1 MKRPNIIALLAP
13 ASLVLLGLFAGG
25 AALAI
30 IQSAGFFWPIGE
42 HTFTLSHYRA
52 MLWNREFQASL
63 LLTLAVAAVSSALS
77 AAAGVALA
85 LSLRRIAEKWRL
97 LNALIQIPIAI
108 PHIVMAVLLLNVIS
122 QSGLIARITRA
133 AGLIDSPNQF
143 PVLVNDSYCISIIA
157 AYVLK
162 ESPFIAVVALAM
174 LARLGGEYEA
184 VASTLGASPW
194 QRFRYVTLPLLAP
207 AVISASVIVFAFI
220 FGAFEVPFL
229 LGRPYPAMLGV
240 VAQRRFTS
248 IDLAER
254 PDAIALSVLMSVI
267 TAALVWAYLKFA
279 RIHIGERPTI
289 F

>member
-1 MKRPNIIALLAP
+1 MKRPHTRSVIALLTP

-25 AALAI
+25 VVLAV

-42 HTFTLSHYRA
+42 HAFTLSHYTTI
-52 MLWNREFQASL
+52 LLDREFQASL
-63 LLTLAVAAVSSALS
+63 LLTIAIATVSSALS
-77 AAAGVALA
+77 AVAGVALA
-85 LSLRRIAEKWRL
+85 LSLRRIAGKWPL
-97 LNALIQIPIAI
+97 LNALVQVPIAV

-122 QSGLIARITRA
+122 QSGLIARVAHA

-143 PVLVNDSYCISIIA
+143 PVLVNDAYGVGIIA

-162 ESPFIAVVALAM
+162 ESPFVAVVALAM
-174 LARLGGEYEA
+174 LARLGDEYQE
-184 VASTLGASPW
+184 VARTLGASSW
-194 QRFRYVTLPLLAP
+194 QRFRYVTLPLLGP
-207 AVISASVIVFAFI
+207 AVVSASVIVFACI

-229 LGRPYPAMLGV
+229 PSMLGV

-254 PDAIALSVLMSVI
+254 PDAIALSVLMSLI
-267 TAALVWAYLKFA
+267 TAVLVWAYLKLA
-279 RIHIGERPTI
+279 RMHIGERPTI